1 LGDLQKVTDSHPQPG
16 LSDIDRVISLTE
28 TALAM
33 CDDSG
38 WVFPAIDICSAL
50 EKLRA
55 LKDQQ
60 EGQ

>member
-1 LGDLQKVTDSHPQPG
+1 VTDSHPQPG

-55 LKDQQ
+55 LKELQ